1 MGGYPPYGTV
11 TGGFPSRGVAATD
24 GVSSNAEVG
33 WKLGVQLGRGGKIGF
48 VF

>member
-33 WKLGVQLGRGGKIGF
+33 WNLGIHLGGCVKIGVGF
-48 VF
+48 